1 MSLDAERL
9 GGLAR
14 VKLEALVRRAFPE
27 VTADAEAFNAGVGI
41 AQGDQAFVHL
51 IGQAPSPMAAVLAWG
66 EQRRASELHLI
77 VDAPDHVLVL
87 QARGLDPAPT
97 IWQAVDADL
106 RPIGDGAEPVPS
118 LDVPDVVL
126 AEVPVLE
133 AAGCD
138 IVVEHGVVIGEIL
151 GVEVAR
157 IAVEV
162 DGQALVRVGV
172 GLYDQEAHALVH
184 AKSSVGDRLEQVV
197 TEVRRHRSGDAGPHP
212 LNRIARERWL
222 RSLVVADPSL
232 LGLDAL
238 ELEAPLVPRSG
249 IHEQRPVAARGTRG
263 NADVLVV
270 CSTGIDLDLVPMAA
284 GHIGDRR
291 PDEVV
296 LVLPARDHHDI
307 IARMVDRL
315 AVPSTLTSIRDPWE
329 SPQ

>member
-14 VKLEALVRRAFPE
+14 VKLEGLVRRAFPDI
-27 VTADAEAFNAGVGI
+27 TAPAEGFNAGVGI
-41 AQGDQAFVHL
+41 AQGDQAFVYL
-51 IGQAPSPMAAVLAWG
+51 IDDAPSPMAAALAWG
-66 EQRRASELHLI
+66 ERRDASKLHVI
-77 VDAPDHVLVL
+77 VDDPDHVLAL
-87 QARGLDPAPT
+87 QARGLTPAPT
-97 IWQAVDADL
+97 VWRAVQTDL
-106 RPIGDGAEPVPS
+106 QPLDESAAPVAS
-118 LDVPDVVL
+118 LEVPDIVR

-138 IVVEHGVVIGEIL
+138 VVVEHGVIIGEIL

-184 AKSSVGDRLEQVV
+184 AKNSVDERLAQVV
-197 TEVRRHRSGDAGPHP
+197 AEVRRHRNGEAGPHP

-222 RSLVVADPSL
+222 RSLVVADPSM
-232 LGLDAL
+232 LGLDTL
-238 ELEAPLVPRSG
+238 DLEAPLIPRSG

-263 NADVLVV
+263 DIAVLVV

-284 GHIGDRR
+284 AHIGDRR

-296 LVLPARDHHDI
+296 MVLPERDHHDI
-307 IARMVDRL
+307 IRRMARRL
-315 AVPSTLTSIRDPWE
+315 AVPATLTAVPDPW
-329 SPQ
+329 P